1 MKRTTDHLWL
11 GGVSGFLAEVL
22 LAYLNEEEL
31 TLEKI
36 FAAVFGGV
44 IGAGMPDWIEPA
56 VNPHHRSFMHSVTG
70 GGFSVSFLQ
79 KLLKNKEIHPLIRS
93 FLRSALVGYLSHL
106 VTDAF
111 SPKSLPLIC

>member
-1 MKRTTDHLWL
+1 MKRTVDHLWL

-31 TLEKI
+31 ILEKI

-70 GGFSVSFLQ
+70 EDFQYCFFR
-79 KLLKNKEIHPLIRS
+79 N
-93 FLRSALVGYLSHL
+93 
-106 VTDAF
+106 
-111 SPKSLPLIC
+111 C